1 MEPFPSE
8 AELRELFGGDPLLLD
23 PALPWEQNVLNFET
37 VAGADRIECV
47 IEPQYH
53 TLTLRWS
60 RDGRE
65 LVFLDLTRVRGIRVD
80 RYRGRTSLLALFEEH
95 ASLRSMRLQLSPS
108 VHVTW
113 GTQDE
118 AAKGEQAGQQRL
130 EL

>member
-8 AELRELFGGDPLLLD
+8 AELRDLFGGDPLLLD
-23 PALPWEQNVLNFET
+23 PSLPWEQNVLNFET
-37 VAGADRIECV
+37 AAGADRIECV

-65 LVFLDLTRVRGIRVD
+65 LVFLDLTRVRGLQVD
-80 RYRGRTSLLALFEEH
+80 RYRGRTSLLALFEEE
-95 ASLRSMRLQLSPS
+95 AALRSMRLQLSPA

-113 GTQDE
+113 GTRDDATQS
-118 AAKGEQAGQQRL
+118 EQAGQRRL
-130 EL
+130 PL